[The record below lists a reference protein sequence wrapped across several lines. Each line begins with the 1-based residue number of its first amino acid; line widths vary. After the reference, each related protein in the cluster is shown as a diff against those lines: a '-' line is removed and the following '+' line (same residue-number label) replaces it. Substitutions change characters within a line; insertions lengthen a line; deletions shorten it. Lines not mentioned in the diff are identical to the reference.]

1 MAFSALIAALTVILL
16 YFASIWPTGK
26 IGLVAAASL
35 FTAAAVVEAG
45 LLSGLY
51 VYIVS
56 AALGMLIIPDRSAA
70 ILYVLFFGYYPIIKS
85 LIERIGLIFLQ
96 WILKLAVFNT
106 ALTVIWFLLRELVLD
121 FWESTPDVIIVYL
134 GGSAVFALFDYG
146 FTKVIWL
153 YINRVSRHSLK

>member
-1 MAFSALIAALTVILL
+1 MSKRTRTMAFSALIAALTVILL

-134 GGSAVFALFDYG
+134 
-146 FTKVIWL
+146 
-153 YINRVSRHSLK
+153 